1 MNAKKLFGKNL
12 RKYRKNSGLSQEQL
26 AEKAGVSAKH
36 IGSLETGSSFVSA
49 ELFETLCSILKVRAQ
64 FFFVEED
71 EILVEQFPLNLIDDV
86 VKKHLA
92 RTDKSIRKELKSK
105 ILAFRNSPNSQK

>member
-1 MNAKKLFGKNL
+1 MDAKKLFGKNL
-12 RKYRKNSGLSQEQL
+12 RKYRKNSGFSQEQL

-92 RTDKSIRKELKSK
+92 RTDNSIRKELKLK
-105 ILAFRNSPNSQK
+105 ILAFRNSPNATK